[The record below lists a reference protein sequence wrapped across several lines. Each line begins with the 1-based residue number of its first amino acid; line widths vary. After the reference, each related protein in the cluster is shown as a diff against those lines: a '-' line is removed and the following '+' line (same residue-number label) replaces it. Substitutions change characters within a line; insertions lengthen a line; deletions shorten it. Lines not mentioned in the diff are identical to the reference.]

1 MRLDFNVLW
10 VDDQPDQLDA
20 QLIAISR
27 HMAGE
32 GFFLNVKKCQ
42 SLQEVRTLISE
53 DVFQDE
59 VDLILVDWNL
69 GGDLRG
75 QHVIAEIR
83 QYIPYKDL
91 IFYSSLT
98 TVNDLRQAASS
109 ASADGIFC
117 TSKNAIVDEVAAVFD
132 TLIKKVLDL
141 DHTRGIVMGAT
152 SDIDHMT
159 VRCLS
164 AIEKQGAD
172 TERAELLAKA
182 KELIANTQR
191 RLAKNASTLESA
203 TSVAELLAMH
213 AVFTANDRLRVLN
226 MILGTEKYN
235 DRVRL
240 KDGIANYIRSVVPL
254 RNDLGHVVLIPAG
267 RTAMILDDGG
277 KQISIEEMREL
288 RKLLLDVRGELKE
301 FKESVDTT
309 ESN

>member
-10 VDDQPDQLDA
+10 VDDQPEQLDA

-32 GFFLNVKKCQ
+32 GFSLEVKKCQ
-42 SLQEVRTLISE
+42 SLQDVRALIGE
-53 DVFQDE
+53 EVFQDE

-69 GGDLRG
+69 GGGLRG
-75 QHVIAEIR
+75 QDVIAEIR

-98 TVNDLRQAASS
+98 TVNELRQAASS

-117 TSKNAIVDEVAAVFD
+117 TSKNAIVEEVAAVFD

-159 VRCLS
+159 VRCLG
-164 AIEKQGAD
+164 AIEQHCD
-172 TERAELLAKA
+172 ESEREELLAKA
-182 KELIANTQR
+182 KELISKTQQR
-191 RLAKNASTLESA
+191 ISKNALTLENAVSI
-203 TSVAELLAMH
+203 TELLDMH

-226 MILGTEKYN
+226 MVLGKEKYS
-235 DRVRL
+235 DRAKL
-240 KDGIANYIRSVVPL
+240 KAGILSYINNVVPL
-254 RNDLGHVVLIPAG
+254 RNDLGHVILVPTE
-267 RTAMILDDGG
+267 RTAMLVDGEG
-277 KQISIEEMREL
+277 KEVSVGDMREL
-288 RKLLLDVRGELKE
+288 RKLLLEVRGELRS
-301 FKESVDTT
+301 FKELVDLG
-309 ESN
+309 